1 MSKTLPQAA
10 KKTPPGAL
18 KTSMT
23 MAYALSGTRRIADG
37 GLSDRHYYQKIGKIT
52 TGVAK
57 KAGIEPG
64 DIVISKN
71 ALAHIKN
78 RHEPEISALG
88 IDYLAYVKLIATQF
102 NRIYVGTG
110 DSYLLVVYP
119 HDGSLTHVAAI
130 QANYS
135 VKKGFWEVIT
145 AQPRQVSHLNE
156 KNKRWQNRK

>member
-1 MSKTLPQAA
+1 
-10 KKTPPGAL
+10 
-18 KTSMT
+18 

-57 KAGIEPG
+57 KAEIEPG

-78 RHEPEISALG
+78 RHEPEISAIG
-88 IDYLAYVKLIATQF
+88 IDYLAYVKLIAAQL

-135 VKKGFWEVIT
+135 VKKGFGK
-145 AQPRQVSHLNE
+145 S
-156 KNKRWQNRK
+156 

>member
-1 MSKTLPQAA
+1 MTRQTIIHALDGARKT
-10 KKTPPGAL
+10 
-18 KTSMT
+18 
-23 MAYALSGTRRIADG
+23 ADG
-37 GLSDRHYYQKIGKIT
+37 GLSDHNYYQKIGKIT

-64 DIVISKN
+64 DIVVDTD
-71 ALAHIKN
+71 ALKHIMS
-78 RHEPEISALG
+78 RHEQEISALG
-88 IDYLAYVKLIATQF
+88 IDYLAYAKLIATQF

-135 VKKGFWEVIT
+135 VKKGFWEVVT
-145 AQPRQVSHLNE
+145 AQPRNTARLND
-156 KNKRWQNRK
+156 KNKRWQMK

>member
-1 MSKTLPQAA
+1 
-10 KKTPPGAL
+10 
-18 KTSMT
+18 MT
-23 MAYALSGTRRIADG
+23 RAYALSGTRRIADG

-64 DIVISKN
+64 DIVISKS

-119 HDGSLTHVAAI
+119 HDGSLTHVAAF

-135 VKKGFWEVIT
+135 VKKEFWEVVT
-145 AQPRQVSHLNE
+145 AQPRAKKRLSGFCLIWE
-156 KNKRWQNRK
+156 KEER